1 MAVTPLTNL
10 VGLGHNV
17 AYDVSLLGQT
27 ADTANFN
34 SVGNN
39 GRLTLIVIMG
49 ATPGTVSVVV
59 TRGVDGKTIADYS
72 ILDSAGAALAAN
84 KTYLIGIGAPSD
96 YGDTVTLKATQ
107 ATTKILPVQVG
118 F

>member
-17 AYDVSLLGQT
+17 AFDVSVGTQA
-27 ADTANFN
+27 ADTVNFN

-39 GRLTLIVIMG
+39 GRLALIITTG
-49 ATPGTVSVVV
+49 ATPGTVSVVI
-59 TRGVDGKTIADYS
+59 TRGVDGKAVADYS
-72 ILDSAGAALAAN
+72 ILNSAGGALAAN
-84 KTYLIGIGAPSD
+84 KTYLVGIGAPSD
-96 YGDTVTLKATQ
+96 YGDTLTVKATQ
-107 ATTKILPVQVG
+107 ATTTILPIQFG

>member
-17 AYDVSLLGQT
+17 AYDLSLNGQLV
-27 ADTANFN
+27 DIVNFN

-39 GRLTLIVIMG
+39 GRLGLLIVTG
-49 ATPGTVSVVV
+49 ATPGTVSVSI
-59 TRGVDGKTIADYS
+59 TRSVDGKTVADYT
-72 ILDSAGAALAAN
+72 ILDSAGAALAGS
-84 KTYLIGIGAPSD
+84 KPYLVGIGAPSD
-96 YGDTVTLKATQ
+96 YGDTVTVKATN
-107 ATTKILPVQVG
+107 ALTKFLPIQFG

>member
-17 AYDVSLLGQT
+17 AYDVSLNGQT

-39 GRLTLIVIMG
+39 GRLALIITTG

-59 TRGVDGKTIADYS
+59 TRTVDGKVVADYS
-72 ILDSAGAALAAN
+72 ILDSAGAALGAN
-84 KTYLIGIGAPSD
+84 KTYLVGVGAPSD
-96 YGDTVTLKATQ
+96 YGDTLTIKATQ
-107 ATTKILPVQVG
+107 ATTKILPIQVG